1 MIMNALART
10 GTNALALLPLSLH
23 KCQRLWNSLRS
34 DLLFIDYSAQGS
46 LPAPEEP
53 YVGQHGWRG
62 DDAQR
67 TAAVAKVQNE
77 KHVLR
82 ACAQTHTNKHTHTH
96 THTHTRANS
105 RTREHTNTRLYAACT
120 NVTHAS
126 THTRTHIPIY
136 THTRSL
142 HILHTPVIT
151 HFFVAMQHTHTN
163 TGSEHT

>member
-96 THTHTRANS
+96 THTHTHAHA
-105 RTREHTNTRLYAACT
+105 RTREHANTQTHVYTQLARMLRMHPRTHAHIYLYTHTHAACT
-120 NVTHAS
+120 Y
-126 THTRTHIPIY
+126 Y
-136 THTRSL
+136 TH
-142 HILHTPVIT
+142 P
-151 HFFVAMQHTHTN
+151 
-163 TGSEHT
+163 